1 MWRVDRNVGGTDGKG
16 VAKKIKTRQELKTT
30 YTCKHGNMDNQ
41 IGEGFVNMTQGSCIR
56 RIFSV

>member
-1 MWRVDRNVGGTDGKG
+1 MCRVDRNVGGTDGKG

-41 IGEGFVNMTQGSCIR
+41 IDPRFMYTTHL
-56 RIFSV
+56 